1 VSESFFVPDGPDV
14 FVPTDHTIG
23 PWDAR
28 SQHGGPPAA
37 LLGRSIES
45 APGGE
50 DKHIARV
57 TFDLLR
63 PVPLDPLSVGCEV
76 VRPARRVDLV
86 EASLRTGDTLV
97 MRASAWRIRTNS
109 LDLPEPASDP
119 VEGPENAASLEPFG
133 SPATHTD
140 DYYLAAMD
148 IRFVEG
154 VLLAGGPATAW
165 FRARYPLVADE
176 DNSPLT
182 AVLIAIDSASGISAE
197 LDPRKWLFI
206 NPDLDV
212 HLARY
217 PTDGWVCI
225 DARSQIEPRDRDG
238 RRDDPRP
245 LRRHRPELP
254 EPPDRPPL
262 AAGFLSRSVVL

>member
-1 VSESFFVPDGPDV
+1 MPESFFVPDGSEV

-37 LLGRSIES
+37 LLGRAIES
-45 APGGE
+45 GAGGE
-50 DKHIARV
+50 GKRVARV

-63 PVPLDPLSVGCEV
+63 PVPLDPLTVSCEV
-76 VRPARRVDLV
+76 VRPGRRVDLV
-86 EASLRTGDTLV
+86 EASLSAGGTVV
-97 MRASAWRIRTNS
+97 MRASAWRIRTAT
-109 LDLPEPASDP
+109 LELPEPAPEP
-119 VEGPENAASLEPFG
+119 VTGPDGAVSLEPFG
-133 SPATHTD
+133 NPATHTD

-154 VLLAGGPATAW
+154 AFLAGGPATAW
-165 FRARYPLVADE
+165 FRARHLLVAGE

-197 LDPRKWLFI
+197 LDPREWLFI

-217 PTDGWVCI
+217 PSDEWVCI
-225 DARSQIEPRDRDG
+225 DARSHIEPSGIGMAGATIRDRTGVIG
-238 RRDDPRP
+238 RSSQSLLIAPR
-245 LRRHRPELP
+245 
-254 EPPDRPPL
+254 
-262 AAGFLSRSVVL
+262 

>member
-1 VSESFFVPDGPDV
+1 MSESFFVPDGAEV
-14 FVPTDHTIG
+14 FIPTDHTIG
-23 PWDAR
+23 PWDAG

-37 LLGRSIES
+37 LLGRALES

-50 DKHIARV
+50 DKRVARV
-57 TFDLLR
+57 TFDLLQ
-63 PVPLDPLSVGCEV
+63 PVPLDPLRVGCEV
-76 VRPARRVDLV
+76 TRPGRRADLV
-86 EASLRTGDTLV
+86 EASLHAGDTLV
-97 MRASAWRIRTNS
+97 MRAAAWRIRTTS

-119 VEGPENAASLEPFG
+119 VAGPDDAASLEPFG

-154 VLLAGGPATAW
+154 AFLTGGPATAW
-165 FRARYPLVADE
+165 FRARYSLVAGE

-182 AVLIAIDSASGISAE
+182 AVLIAIDSASGISAA
-197 LDPRKWLFI
+197 LDPRVWLFI

-217 PTDGWVCI
+217 PTDEWICI
-225 DARSQIEPRDRDG
+225 DARSQIEPSGIGIAGATIRDRTGIIG
-238 RRDDPRP
+238 RSSQSLLID
-245 LRRHRPELP
+245 RR
-254 EPPDRPPL
+254 
-262 AAGFLSRSVVL
+262 